1 MSTPMTLSGLY
12 RAAGRLLDAYDLT
25 GHPQLLDAAE
35 AHTAAAEAHLRTCPH
50 HTREVPDACP
60 I

>member
-1 MSTPMTLSGLY
+1 MSLAALY
-12 RAAGRLLDAYDLT
+12 EAADALLDEYDLT
-25 GHPQLLDAAE
+25 GHPQLLRRAV
-35 AHTAAAEAHLRTCPH
+35 AHTAVAEAHLRACPH